1 MSSES
6 QDRHTAHPI
15 YAGYYRRIAEHF
27 HIPFSQNEINV
38 VDADAV
44 AGLSDEQVLLEYAEI
59 VGVKSQLTEGTFDEF
74 ISACFESNPAIA
86 KLSPDSAESEHRYC
100 LVLEQING
108 NKYRVVVGK
117 IELTVSK
124 KWLKRN
130 LASNEERKLEWFFI
144 SQREEM
150 GSGGKTGLSEL
161 SQLFNFL
168 RPETRDVRT
177 VVIFS
182 IVTGLLSLAT
192 PLAVEAIV
200 NTITF
205 GRYFQPLLILSLI
218 VFVFLAFRSALQTLM
233 AVVVEIIQ
241 RRMFVRTVSDLASRI
256 PEIPAEKLRGIH
268 GPELFNQFFD
278 VFNIQKITAKLLLD
292 TLAVALQTVI
302 GLSVLAFYHPFLL
315 GYDIG
320 LIAIMGVILFVIGRG
335 AVKTAVA
342 ESKTKY
348 KTAAWLQELS
358 RHGETFK
365 YNGGSEFGVNRADEL
380 AVKYLDDRK
389 SHFRIRIRQYGF
401 VLFMQAVAAT
411 VLLALGGYLVI
422 IDEMTLGQLVAAE
435 LIVSVILGSF
445 AKFGKDLES
454 YYDLLASMGKL
465 GQLFDLPKESRK
477 RTEGTDI
484 VPGPLKVE
492 FSSVTTTHGSGQPLN
507 IVVEPKERLAII
519 GRSGTGKSELIGFLK
534 KQSQP
539 KTGRILINNCRYD
552 WLANQ
557 DINERIVFISKVEI
571 FKGSIEENIRLGRV
585 SIAQPDIQAILEQ
598 LGVSKALLS
607 YHDGIQTQ
615 LSVGGYPL
623 SHVEAIRIV
632 LARGLIGNPSLILI
646 DGLFDQLADE
656 DLTELLEKLSVF
668 SQTTFIVTSGRQ
680 QVASWADK
688 SVELRSSN
696 S

>member
-6 QDRHTAHPI
+6 QDRQSAHPS
-15 YAGYYRRIAEHF
+15 YAGYFRRIAEHF
-27 HIPFSQNEINV
+27 HVPFSQNDINV

-59 VGVKSQLTEGTFDEF
+59 VGVRAQLTEGTFDEF
-74 ISACFESNPAIA
+74 FSACFESNPAIIR
-86 KLSPDSAESEHRYC
+86 LSPESAEAEHKYC

-108 NKYRVVVGK
+108 NKYRIVVGK
-117 IELTVSK
+117 IELNVSR
-124 KWLKRN
+124 KWLKKN
-130 LASNEERKLEWFFI
+130 CLINENGKLEWFFI
-144 SQREEM
+144 SQKEEM
-150 GSGGKTGLSEL
+150 GAGGKSGRSEL
-161 SQLFNFL
+161 SRFITFL
-168 RPETRDVRT
+168 RPESRDVRT

-256 PEIPAEKLRGIH
+256 PEIPAASFRGVN

-315 GYDIG
+315 GYDVG

-348 KTAAWLQELS
+348 KTAAWLQELA

-365 YNGGSEFGVNRADEL
+365 YNGGGEFGINRADEL

-477 RTEGTDI
+477 RTEGTDL

-492 FSSVTTTHGSGQPLN
+492 FQSVKTTHGTGEAVS
-507 IVVEPKERLAII
+507 IVVEPRERLAIT
-519 GRSGTGKSELIGFLK
+519 GRSGTGKSELIGYLK

-539 KTGRILINNCRYD
+539 KTGRILINNGRYD

-557 DINERIVFISKVEI
+557 DINERMVFLSKVEI

-585 SIAQPDIQAILEQ
+585 AISQPHIQSLLDQ

-607 YHDGIQTQ
+607 YNDGIQTQ
-615 LSVGGYPL
+615 LSAGGFPL
-623 SHVEAIRIV
+623 SRIEAMRIV

-656 DLTELLEKLSVF
+656 DLAELLERLSAF
-668 SQTTFIVTSGRQ
+668 TETTFIVTSGRK
-680 QVASWADK
+680 QVGSWADK
-688 SVELRSSN
+688 SIELVPPN
-696 S
+696 G

>member
-6 QDRHTAHPI
+6 QDRHSSHPT
-15 YAGYYRRIAEHF
+15 YAGYFRRIAEHF
-27 HIPFSQNEINV
+27 HIPFSQNDINV
-38 VDADAV
+38 VDADA
-44 AGLSDEQVLLEYAEI
+44 ATGLTDEQVLIEYAEI
-59 VGVKSQLTEGTFDEF
+59 LGVRAQLTEGTFSEF
-74 ISACFESNPAIA
+74 LSACFESNPAVA
-86 KLSPDSAESEHRYC
+86 LLDPDSNESEHKYC
-100 LVLEQING
+100 LVLNQLNS
-108 NKYRVVVGK
+108 NKFRVVVGK
-117 IELTVSK
+117 TERNVSR
-124 KWLKRN
+124 KWLRKN
-130 LASNEERKLEWFFI
+130 FAANEHGEIEWFFI
-144 SQREEM
+144 SQKEEM
-150 GSGGKTGLSEL
+150 GSGGKTGGSEL
-161 SQLFNFL
+161 LQFINFL
-168 RPETRDVRT
+168 RPELRDVRT

-218 VFVFLAFRSALQTLM
+218 VFIFLAFQSALQTLM
-233 AVVVEIIQ
+233 AVVVEFIQ
-241 RRMFVRTVSDLASRI
+241 RRMFVRTVTDLASRI
-256 PEIPAEKLRGIH
+256 PEIPAASIRGVH
-268 GPELFNQFFD
+268 GPELLNQFFD
-278 VFNIQKITAKLLLD
+278 VFNVQKITAKLLLD
-292 TLAVALQTVI
+292 TLTVVLQTAI

-320 LIAIMGVILFVIGRG
+320 LIAIMVVILFVIGRG
-335 AVKTAVA
+335 AVQTAVA

-348 KTAAWLQELS
+348 KTAAWLQEIS

-365 YNGGSEFGVNRADEL
+365 YNGGSEFAINRADEL
-380 AVKYLDDRK
+380 AVKYLDHRK

-477 RTEGTDI
+477 RTEGADL
-484 VPGPLKVE
+484 VSGPLKVE
-492 FSSVTTTHGSGQPLN
+492 FQDVKTSYGSGHPVN
-507 IVVEPKERLAII
+507 TVIEPGERLAII
-519 GRSGTGKSELIGFLK
+519 GRSGTGKSELIGLLK

-539 KTGRILINNCRYD
+539 NAGRILINNCRYE

-557 DINERIVFISKVEI
+557 EINERMVFISKVEI
-571 FKGSIEENIRLGRV
+571 FSGSIEENIRLGRN
-585 SIAQPDIQAILEQ
+585 SIAQPDIQAILRQ
-598 LGVSKALLS
+598 LGASEALLS
-607 YHDGIQTQ
+607 YDDGIQTN

-623 SHVEAIRIV
+623 SNVEAIRIV
-632 LARGLIGNPSLILI
+632 LARGLIANPSLILI
-646 DGLFDQLADE
+646 DCLFDQLADD
-656 DLTELLEKLSVF
+656 DLNELLEGLSVF
-668 SQTTFIVTSGRQ
+668 TETTFVVTSGRKQ
-680 QVASWADK
+680 LATWADK
-688 SVELRSSN
+688 SINLAAPN